1 MNETAAGTVIM
12 GNVGAVTKGTSF
24 LSLFLEADLFVQLIM
39 LLLLG
44 ASIWCWA
51 IIFNK
56 YKEFKKMEKE
66 TAQFEKLFWSGKGLD
81 KIFDQVDSKPNH
93 PMGRL
98 FMTAMQEWN
107 ESGHKGTMDQRMAL
121 IQRIGRILQ
130 VSLDH
135 EIKNL
140 QKHTGFLATTGSS
153 APFVGLLGTVWGI
166 MNSFQS
172 IASSKNTS
180 LAVVAPGIAEAL
192 LATALGLVAAIPAVV
207 AYNRISQNINDYA
220 ARLELFASELE
231 TMLSRRLLEG

>member
-12 GNVGAVTKGTSF
+12 GNMGSVAKGTSF
-24 LSLFLEADLFVQLIM
+24 IGLFLEADLFVQLIM
-39 LLLLG
+39 LGLLA

-56 YKEFKKMEKE
+56 FQEFRKMEKDMGK
-66 TAQFEKLFWSGKGLD
+66 FEKVFWSSKSLE
-81 KIFDQVDSKPNH
+81 KITEEAGEKPNH
-93 PMGRL
+93 PMGRIFL
-98 FMTAMQEWN
+98 AAMEEWK
-107 ESGHKGTMDQRMAL
+107 ESDRRGSVDQRTAL
-121 IQRIGRILQ
+121 LQRISRILQ
-130 VSLDH
+130 VSLDY
-135 EIKNL
+135 ELKQL
-140 QKHTGFLATTGSS
+140 QKHTGFLATTGSA

-207 AYNRISQNINDYA
+207 AYNRIGQQVNNYA

>member
-1 MNETAAGTVIM
+1 MNETTAGTVIM
-12 GNVGAVTKGTSF
+12 GNVDAVAKGTSF
-24 LSLFLEADLFVQLIM
+24 LNLFLEADFFVQLIM
-39 LLLLG
+39 LMLLG

-56 YKEFKKMEKE
+56 FQEFRKMKKEMEK
-66 TAQFEKLFWSGKGLD
+66 FEKVFWSGKSLEYLKEEAG
-81 KIFDQVDSKPNH
+81 SKPNH

-98 FMTAMQEWN
+98 FLAAIEEWQ
-107 ESGHKGTMDQRMAL
+107 ESGHKGTVDQRMAL
-121 IQRIGRILQ
+121 IQRISRILQ
-130 VSLDH
+130 VSLDY
-135 EIKNL
+135 EIKQL
-140 QKHTGFLATTGSS
+140 QKHTGFLATTGSA

-207 AYNRISQNINDYA
+207 AYNRIGQQVNDYA

>member
-1 MNETAAGTVIM
+1 MNETAAGKVIM
-12 GNVGAVTKGTSF
+12 GNVDAVAKGTSF
-24 LSLFLEADLFVQLIM
+24 LNLFLEADFFVQLIM
-39 LLLLG
+39 LMLLG

-56 YKEFKKMEKE
+56 YQEFRKMQKEMEK
-66 TAQFEKLFWSGKGLD
+66 FEKLFWSGKSLD
-81 KIFDQVDSKPNH
+81 KILDEVDSKANH

-98 FMTAMQEWN
+98 FMAAMKEWN
-107 ESGHKGTMDQRMAL
+107 ESGHKGTMDQRIAL
-121 IQRIGRILQ
+121 THRISRILQ

-135 EIKNL
+135 EMKNL
-140 QKHTGFLATTGSS
+140 QKHTGFLATTGSA

-207 AYNRISQNINDYA
+207 AYNRISQNINDFG
-220 ARLELFASELE
+220 ARLELFVSELE